1 MPTLD
6 NLLLFLLA
14 DLVLKTSPGPDL
26 ALVVSR
32 GLTQGSRAAVASALG
47 VGVAGLVQI
56 PLIVLGLAA
65 LFSESPALYQAV
77 KGLGAVYLVYLGI
90 RAIRRCARPVAGAP
104 VQSATRDAFVQGMV
118 TNLLNPKVFV
128 FMIAFLPQFAE
139 PTAGPVWT
147 QLLVF
152 GLIMKANG
160 VLFLS
165 GYGLAASWLRGWAGR
180 SPTLVRLQDGVLGL
194 SMIALGVYLL
204 FDSGPRGAK
213 A

>member
-32 GLTQGSRAAVASALG
+32 GLTQGRRAAVASALG
-47 VGVAGLVQI
+47 VGAAGMVQI
-56 PLIVLGLAA
+56 PLVVIGLAA
-65 LFSESPALYQAV
+65 LFSESPELYQAV
-77 KGLGAVYLVYLGI
+77 KGLGAVYLVYLGV
-90 RAIRRCARPVAGAP
+90 RALRRWARPVVGA
-104 VQSATRDAFVQGMV
+104 VQSTTRDAFVQGMV

-147 QLLVF
+147 QLLVL

-165 GYGLAASWLRGWAGR
+165 GYGVAASWLRRWAGR